1 VRRGSDALLS
11 VLAIFSLALAVY
23 SIRLTGRFVA
33 DDHFIFYRLQQ
44 GGAFGFATYPPTSF
58 FRPLISLHYYLDHML
73 WGMSPLASHA
83 VNLLWHI
90 VCGLL
95 VWLLAQRM
103 LARWGWLHRSAR
115 GAALVAALLFV
126 ALPANVEAVAWFAA
140 RADMVAFSSRR
151 RSILSTAAT
160 VIWRRRSV

>member
-1 VRRGSDALLS
+1 
-11 VLAIFSLALAVY
+11 
-23 SIRLTGRFVA
+23 
-33 DDHFIFYRLQQ
+33 
-44 GGAFGFATYPPTSF
+44 
-58 FRPLISLHYYLDHML
+58 ML

-103 LARWGWLHRSAR
+103 LARWGWHPTPAR
-115 GAALVAALLFV
+115 GAALVAALFFV

-151 RSILSTAAT
+151 RSIFSTAAT

>member
-1 VRRGSDALLS
+1 MTILSSTVSSRGARSDLRPIRRP
-11 VLAIFSLALAVY
+11 V
-23 SIRLTGRFVA
+23 
-33 DDHFIFYRLQQ
+33 
-44 GGAFGFATYPPTSF
+44 F

-103 LARWGWLHRSAR
+103 LARWCWHPTPAR
-115 GAALVAALLFV
+115 GAALVAAHWHQF
-126 ALPANVEAVAWFAA
+126 
-140 RADMVAFSSRR
+140 
-151 RSILSTAAT
+151 
-160 VIWRRRSV
+160 